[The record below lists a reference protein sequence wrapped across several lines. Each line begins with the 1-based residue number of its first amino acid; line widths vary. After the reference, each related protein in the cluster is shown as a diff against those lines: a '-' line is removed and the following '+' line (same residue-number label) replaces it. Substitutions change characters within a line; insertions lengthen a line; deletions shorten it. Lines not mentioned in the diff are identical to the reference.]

1 MAQSLIDQHKEL
13 EAAAEGYSK
22 LRDESKLT
30 TKEFGELLD
39 IRKEMAS
46 NPEEEAFKELDQVAE
61 MELNLTAYPD
71 EYSQLYYEALS
82 EEVDDST
89 VKTDWHKSFSRQLVA
104 ATGGG
109 GGVEG

>member
-1 MAQSLIDQHKEL
+1 MIDEFEDVTKLI
-13 EAAAEGYSK
+13 
-22 LRDESKLT
+22 
-30 TKEFGELLD
+30 
-39 IRKEMAS
+39 
-46 NPEEEAFKELDQVAE
+46 AFPNCISATGFKFTVTNGADQVAE